1 MCAQVHSELSMPDQ
15 RGIFLETPINLLEE
29 AQTRTSS
36 HTDEFSVL
44 KVVALPNKVPLGH
57 FQKQVLW
64 LRHEISPK
72 NTCVNSGIFRGKII
86 GL

>member
-1 MCAQVHSELSMPDQ
+1 MCAQVHLELSMPDQ

-44 KVVALPNKVPLGH
+44 KVVPNEVPLGH
-57 FQKQVLW
+57 
-64 LRHEISPK
+64 LRNKCYGLDMRYSPK
-72 NTCVNSGIFRGKII
+72 STCVNSGIFRGEII